1 MRFSKAL
8 LLALAIVVSASDPT
22 QAEGPARFQFR
33 RGQVLQYRVEQSSTA
48 TDSLGDLRSTVS
60 IRVEQIK
67 QWQILEV
74 GPDGTATVQLSIPRL
89 KVQHRLPNG
98 EVWEYDSA
106 SPDAGAEALR
116 EKFHQFV
123 NRPLATFWI
132 DPWGRV
138 VEVRNLAGSAT
149 GSTSYAELPFAV
161 CLAAQSVQKGQ
172 TWSRSYR
179 HAVIAPSGARSEV
192 ELDQQFQVRGVHN
205 GQLVIAFTT
214 QLRDQPQDIAAR
226 LPLLQVQPQG
236 EAIFDLQLG
245 LVVSARYVSAG
256 VVEGHHGEASRYEF
270 NSECRETLISH

>member
-1 MRFSKAL
+1 MRFSQVL
-8 LLALAIVVSASDPT
+8 PLALAIVVCTSDPT

-33 RGQVLQYRVEQSSTA
+33 RGQVLQYRVEQVSTA
-48 TDSLGDLRSTVS
+48 TDSLGDLRTTVS
-60 IRVEQIK
+60 TRVEQIK
-67 QWQILEV
+67 QWQVLNVE
-74 GPDGTATVQLSIPRL
+74 PDGTATVQLSVPRL

-138 VEVRNLAGSAT
+138 VEVRNLAGLPTSANA
-149 GSTSYAELPFAV
+149 AELPFTV
-161 CLAAQSVQKGQ
+161 CLAAQNVQKGQ

-179 HAVIAPSGARSEV
+179 QAVTASNEARAEV
-192 ELDQQFQVRGVHN
+192 ELDQQFQVRSIHN
-205 GQLVIAFTT
+205 GQVAIAFTT
-214 QLRDQPQDIAAR
+214 QLRDQPKDVAAR

-245 LVVSARYVSAG
+245 LVISARYVSAG
-256 VVEGHHGEASRYEF
+256 VVEGHQGEASRYEF
-270 NSECRETLISH
+270 NSECRETLISQ